1 MKSRWS
7 KSFNIHNIVCAHFQ
21 YEGQQGG
28 EEMNYVPDAAILWV
42 NFELS
47 KSQSQI

>member
-1 MKSRWS
+1 MLLI
-7 KSFNIHNIVCAHFQ
+7 NIIETAHILR
-21 YEGQQGG
+21 GG
-28 EEMNYVPDAAILWV
+28 EEMNCVHNHILWV